1 MDWGRSGAMLR
12 GWAEARGWRGG
23 LAPLLA
29 LLAMSAASVVLA
41 GALLVLLLLPK
52 GGGVPVQ
59 SNGVGTL
66 REPSATAKAAG
77 GPSGAT
83 AIPPTPEGAP
93 APPAMGGGI
102 AHPTPTPGPPP
113 SPAPGAAP
121 TAPPQVAVP
130 PSALPTLVATATPP
144 PSTAPPTVAP
154 GATPGV
160 APTVAATPR
169 QTPTPRA
176 PLLPPPAIG
185 ARSAIVWDATAGV
198 ELFSKNPDEAIA
210 PASTAK
216 MLTALVALDL
226 LKPDTRLVVDPRD
239 ISLPE
244 YNESTMGLAAGDR
257 LTFGDLLYGML
268 LVSGSDAARTVA
280 RACGLVLL
288 AGASG
293 DPIARFMDEMNA
305 RAPQIGATNSHF
317 VNPYGDDAPGQYST
331 ARDLLRIADEALGRP
346 DFARVVATPTITVKT
361 VDGAR
366 SFALRNT
373 NELLFTRPGIHGVK
387 TGTTPECGY
396 CLVAAQWR
404 AGGRVIAVVL
414 GAADR
419 VADATALLDWVNAA
433 YP

>member
-1 MDWGRSGAMLR
+1 MDWGQPGAALQA
-12 GWAEARGWRGG
+12 WAEARGWRGG
-23 LAPLLA
+23 LASLLI
-29 LLAMSAASVVLA
+29 LIAMSAVIVVLA
-41 GALLVLLLLPK
+41 GALITLLVLPT
-52 GGGVPVQ
+52 GGGSPIQ
-59 SNGVGTL
+59 RGAAGTL
-66 REPSATAKAAG
+66 REPTATIVAVAG
-77 GPSGAT
+77 PGGAT
-83 AIPPTPEGAP
+83 ASPAP
-93 APPAMGGGI
+93 AGDSPAPVVTV
-102 AHPTPTPGPPP
+102 APLLSPTPGSSP
-113 SPAPGAAP
+113 SAVP
-121 TAPPQVAVP
+121 TALPEVTAT
-130 PSALPTLVATATPP
+130 PSALPTLAATAPPSTGPTATPL
-144 PSTAPPTVAP
+144 
-154 GATPGV
+154 GATPSA
-160 APTVAATPR
+160 APSVAASPQT
-169 QTPTPRA
+169 TPTPRA

-226 LKPDTRLVVDPRD
+226 LKLDTRITVDPRD
-239 ISLPE
+239 VSRPE
-244 YNESTMGLAAGDR
+244 DNESTMGLVAGDT

-268 LVSGSDAARTVA
+268 LPSGSDAARTVA
-280 RACGLVLL
+280 RAAGLVLL
-288 AGASG
+288 AGAPG

-305 RAPQIGATNSHF
+305 RAIQIGATNSHF
-317 VNPYGDDAPGQYST
+317 VNPHGDDAPGQYST
-331 ARDLLRIADEALGRP
+331 ARDLLRIADEALKRP

-373 NELLFTRPGIHGVK
+373 NELLFSRPGIHGVK

-404 AGGRVIAVVL
+404 ASGRVIAVVL

-419 VADATALLDWVNAA
+419 VADATILLDWVNAA